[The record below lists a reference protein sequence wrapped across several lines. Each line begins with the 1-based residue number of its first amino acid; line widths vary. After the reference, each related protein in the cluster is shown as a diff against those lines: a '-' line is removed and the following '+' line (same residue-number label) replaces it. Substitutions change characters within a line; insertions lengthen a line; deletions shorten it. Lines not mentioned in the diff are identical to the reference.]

1 MSFVISNIVTCA
13 LPPKTAFN
21 LSSALILRLFASSCS
36 LCFLMYSQI
45 FFVTSVRGIGAAPIT
60 AANTGDKVIGFMK
73 AAFGLRGAAAGFAAA
88 LAGFAAGLAAAFATG
103 FFAAAGFAAAFAAGL
118 AAGFAAA
125 FFGAVAILRLLHNCL
140 GKCAISRSAYS
151 GADYRAMQVFFF
163 AFCEKSVRN
172 HARRGFQREKC
183 RFSSAE

>member
-1 MSFVISNIVTCA
+1 
-13 LPPKTAFN
+13 
-21 LSSALILRLFASSCS
+21 
-36 LCFLMYSQI
+36 
-45 FFVTSVRGIGAAPIT
+45 
-60 AANTGDKVIGFMK
+60 MK
-73 AAFGLRGAAAGFAAA
+73 AAFGLRAAAGFLAAGFAAA
-88 LAGFAAGLAAAFATG
+88 FAGLAAAFAAGFAAAFATG

-151 GADYRAMQVFFF
+151 GADYRVMQVFFF

-172 HARRGFQREKC
+172 HERRGFQREKC